1 MVYVQCEV
9 LCRLVVAGN
18 DREATG
24 ISKILA
30 GLGNPGETLHKHGL
44 QRGIQRLFIY
54 LFKVY
59 FKILSVA
66 QTLEHWLL
74 G

>member
-1 MVYVQCEV
+1 MVCVRCKV

-30 GLGNPGETLHKHGL
+30 GLGNPGGMLHKHGL
-44 QRGIQRLFIY
+44 QRGIQRLFIH

-66 QTLEHWLL
+66 QTLEHWML